1 MSINNTQI
9 VPRVHPAFGL
19 ENMPNVPF
27 FFLRIQS
34 RGVFLHLHLRYML
47 LTTVPVLSQRET
59 LERGIVSMA
68 FTHLRAPMTLTTFG
82 FLVKGFRRKGI
93 KPSNNNGHKTKGKS
107 KVLYSL

>member
-1 MSINNTQI
+1 M
-9 VPRVHPAFGL
+9 HPAFGL

-34 RGVFLHLHLRYML
+34 RGVFLHLHLKYML
-47 LTTVPVLSQRET
+47 LTTVPVLAQKET
-59 LERGIVSMA
+59 LGRGIVVVA
-68 FTHLRAPMTLTTFG
+68 LTHFKAPMTLKTFG

-93 KPSNNNGHKTKGKS
+93 KPSNNNGNKTKGKS